1 MLLFT
6 VCKQYVSLSLQV
18 LNMVLEL
25 RSIILNQ
32 WRNLLQDCKS

>member
-25 RSIILNQ
+25 RSTILNQ